1 MMAPRP
7 ADELSKTAAEED
19 TDQQLTTNVAIDLL
33 DQLSKEYPV
42 DGENFANFDIRV
54 DPLEQTMAPDPSPV
68 PAAES
73 PMAVEAPPN
82 VGPFGSDSLFD
93 KVGLP
98 ASTGNPSAAVNSL
111 QCLYPSDGGFSV
123 DNEMLDEECQSN
135 TMTLGDA
142 KRRSVKDPGS
152 PMELTGSDDVKEVPR
167 EKLVL
172 KYV

>member
-1 MMAPRP
+1 MAPRP
-7 ADELSKTAAEED
+7 ADELSKTAVEED

-73 PMAVEAPPN
+73 PMGVEAPPN
-82 VGPFGSDSLFD
+82 VGPFWSDSLFD

-98 ASTGNPSAAVNSL
+98 ASTGNPSAAVNAL
-111 QCLYPSDGGFSV
+111 QCLYPSDGGFNM
-123 DNEMLDEECQSN
+123 DNEMLDEECQAN